1 MKFLSILL
9 FGFALACSQG
19 SSTGEGMISKNRALA
34 YDESE
39 MEEAIVENTE
49 DDFENQSGLD
59 ETEQKIIKTARLTFE
74 TKDTKATHEKV
85 LKLTKENKGF
95 IQSDHSGKDYG
106 RINYS
111 LVIRVPAE
119 SFQNMINGVSEGV
132 DYFDQKEISRKDVTE
147 EFVDLQA
154 RLNAKRK
161 LEERYLQLLRQ
172 AKNVKEM
179 LEIERELSKIREEI
193 EAKEGR
199 LQFLQNKV
207 SLSTIYIEF
216 YKTTKTKGVSISYGQ
231 KMTNALKGGWS
242 GISVFFLGI
251 LYIWPLLLLIGV
263 LIYLLR
269 RYIKRVKNKK

>member
-19 SSTGEGMISKNRALA
+19 SSTNDGVVSKNRVVS
-34 YDESE
+34 YDELNL
-39 MEEAIVENTE
+39 EESMVVSAEE
-49 DDFENQSGLD
+49 DIEVPNDLN

-74 TKDTKATHEKV
+74 TKDPETTHQKI
-85 LKLTKENKGF
+85 LGLTQEFKGF
-95 IQSDHSGKDYG
+95 VQSDHSGKNYG
-106 RINYS
+106 RINFN
-111 LVIRVPAE
+111 LVIRIPAE
-119 SFQNMINGVSEGV
+119 NFQNMINGISEGV

-154 RLNAKRK
+154 RLNAKHK
-161 LEERYLQLLRQ
+161 LEERYLQLLKQ
-172 AKNVKEM
+172 ARNVKEM

-199 LQFLQNKV
+199 LQYLQNKV

-231 KMTNALKGGWS
+231 KMTNALKGGWN
-242 GISVFFLGI
+242 GISVFFLGM
-251 LYIWPLLLLIGV
+251 LYIWPLLVLIGV
-263 LIYLLR
+263 LIYFLR
-269 RYIKRVKNKK
+269 RYFKRVKNKK